1 MVVARLVKR
10 ILPHDQDADD
20 LEQFGVPPLQARWLA
35 RTVRRDVTNTVCW
48 LLPGVERTTGATW
61 LFAFENLMAMHVLHT
76 VRNLEPRLPE
86 PLLSSATF
94 AVGVM
99 FPISQEL
106 RRRHDAA
113 LPETP
118 LSSCPPTGTL
128 PDVPEPLRRLREHYA
143 TASEEA
149 LSAYGTSASRMR
161 QRQIRVDTVTERVG
175 RMDDFPWGAWTTF
188 AAVAAVQ
195 HHGDILPVPGRTASE
210 KKGAERDRA
219 KAAGLAFT
227 LARAITI
234 DTAIGLIARAG
245 VEY

>member
-1 MVVARLVKR
+1 MALAQLVKW
-10 ILPHDQDADD
+10 ILPHDEDADD
-20 LEQFGVPPLQARWLA
+20 LEHFGVPPLLARMLA
-35 RTVRRDVTNTVCW
+35 RTVRRDVTDTVCS
-48 LLPGVERTTGATW
+48 LLPGVERTTGAIW
-61 LFAFENLMAMHVLHT
+61 LFAFENLLAVQVKEM
-76 VRNLEPRLPE
+76 VRDLEPGIPE
-86 PLLSSATF
+86 PQLNSAAF

-118 LSSCPPTGTL
+118 LLSCPPTRSL
-128 PDVPEPLRRLREHYA
+128 PDVPEQLRRLREIHA
-143 TASEEA
+143 TASEEI
-149 LSAYGTSASRMR
+149 LSAYGTSASRML
-161 QRQIRVDTVTERVG
+161 QRQSRVDAVTKMVAS
-175 RMDDFPWGAWTTF
+175 MDDFPWGSWTAF

-210 KKGAERDRA
+210 KKGAERDQA
-219 KAAGLAFT
+219 EAAGLAFT

-234 DTAIGLIARAG
+234 DTAVGLIARAG